1 MRLIS
6 EARPKANLLRS
17 DDLST
22 TWAVATLAFVS
33 FLVVALV
40 YVLYFFGPWL
50 RKRSKLARNF

>member
-1 MRLIS
+1 MS
-6 EARPKANLLRS
+6 EARPKADLLRS